1 MTELAPLRA
10 HVLRSLRRDLCT
22 GPLVPDDD
30 GDLRV
35 VWRTLPVYVRLV
47 EGGPPLVRVWTPAAY
62 DLPSTAKVLR
72 EVNDVNAALSG
83 ARCFLRG
90 RTLYVAGELEVASV
104 EPGELGR
111 LVERVGTTGVRVGS
125 MLAAVH
131 GGVHPRADQEEE
143 LEDSEGPRGLDP

>member
-22 GPLVPDDD
+22 GPLVPGED

-35 VWRTLPVYVRLV
+35 VWGTLAVYVRLV
-47 EGGPPLVRVWTPAAY
+47 EQSPPLVRVWSPAAH
-62 DLPSTAKVLR
+62 DLPTTAKVLR
-72 EVNDVNAALSG
+72 EVNDVNRGLVG
-83 ARCFLRG
+83 ARAFLGG
-90 RTLYVAGELEVASV
+90 RTLYVAGELEVESV

-111 LVERVGTTGVRVGS
+111 LVERVGTTAVRVGS

-131 GGVHPRADQEEE
+131 GGVQPHVAQDEEA
-143 LEDSEGPRGLDP
+143 LEESEG